1 MNINHAVVSAF
12 ERSKS
17 EEKKHSTSRVFTLLL
32 LAVFFLVLMGTLAV
46 GAHIYSA
53 VSKTQSYTDD
63 VHIQTGLLAGAVHAS
78 DAAQAVER
86 GEGPEGPA
94 LVLVE
99 RFEIGTY
106 ETRIYKHEGMLY
118 LEYAIAG
125 RPYNPK
131 TATPLFKSNTFDF
144 SFDGKLVT
152 ITTDLGASEVAL
164 RSEQG
169 GSV

>member
-12 ERSKS
+12 ERSKNK
-17 EEKKHSTSRVFTLLL
+17 EKKRSTSRIFTLLL

-53 VSKTQSYTDD
+53 VSKVQSYTDD
-63 VHIQTGLLAGAVHAS
+63 MHIQTGLLAGAVHAS
-78 DAAQAVER
+78 DAANAVER

-99 RFEIGTY
+99 TFDIGEY

-131 TATPLFKSNTFDF
+131 MATPLFKSNTFDF
-144 SFDGKLVT
+144 SFDGELVT
-152 ITTDLGASEVAL
+152 ITTDLGVSEVAL

-169 GSV
+169 GGA